1 MAKPKGRTMKI
12 ISTSPSLTPEAR
24 SFLEML
30 EFRVNRSDR
39 GASVLSIGAGGDDRE
54 FAPVHLWPDEITNER
69 HLRHY
74 GIMDRLYRDFYGE
87 PNMPRPQKARGFL
100 DRDLYEYFTEKMG
113 RQATEEE
120 SDAIR
125 DHIVDQA
132 NRSPVVNAWAE
143 GIDFVALHAIP
154 FNGACFEN
162 GGHSQYNW
170 LARSAPDAQAMKRFI
185 VEHPMLAGVATSGS
199 ELFKVAKKAA
209 SPEAA
214 YEALVAFVVEKG
226 FPCTNAVF
234 AKTTPPIPRTV
245 LDRLKGVPSEPF
257 VMGEEAISDMAF
269 FLTLAVKL
277 PPESLPRTPSGIG
290 RMAAA
295 SRVIGCLAED
305 LSAEEAATVGY
316 GFGIRFTD
324 EEIRAVLRGVDFE
337 TVDLKKLSDGAY
349 GPASLGQYGAMLA
362 GREDWVRDYLQGGG
376 EPADLEIDFSAL
388 KEALIRDGYVVVAMK
403 AHEAVA
409 GVEAAQAPAP

>member
-1 MAKPKGRTMKI
+1 LRT
-12 ISTSPSLTPEAR
+12 
-24 SFLEML
+24 
-30 EFRVNRSDR
+30 
-39 GASVLSIGAGGDDRE
+39 LSIA
-54 FAPVHLWPDEITNER
+54 
-69 HLRHY
+69 
-74 GIMDRLYRDFYGE
+74 
-87 PNMPRPQKARGFL
+87 
-100 DRDLYEYFTEKMG
+100 
-113 RQATEEE
+113 
-120 SDAIR
+120 
-125 DHIVDQA
+125 
-132 NRSPVVNAWAE
+132 
-143 GIDFVALHAIP
+143 
-154 FNGACFEN
+154 
-162 GGHSQYNW
+162 
-170 LARSAPDAQAMKRFI
+170 SAPATKTTPQARNFHKELRSTPSSCDTASRI
-185 VEHPMLAGVATSGS
+185 ATSGS
-199 ELFKVAKKAA
+199 ELFEVAKKAA

-234 AKTTPPIPRTV
+234 AKTTPPIPQTV
-245 LDRLKGVPSEPF
+245 LDRLKGVRSEPF
-257 VMGEEAISDMAF
+257 VMGDESISDMAA

-290 RMAAA
+290 KMAAA
-295 SRVIGCLAED
+295 SRVIGCLAAD
-305 LSAEEAATVGY
+305 LSPEEAATDGY

-337 TVDLKKLSDGAY
+337 TVDLKLSDGVH
-349 GPASLGQYGAMLA
+349 GASSLEQYGAMLA

>member
-1 MAKPKGRTMKI
+1 
-12 ISTSPSLTPEAR
+12 
-24 SFLEML
+24 
-30 EFRVNRSDR
+30 
-39 GASVLSIGAGGDDRE
+39 
-54 FAPVHLWPDEITNER
+54 
-69 HLRHY
+69 
-74 GIMDRLYRDFYGE
+74 
-87 PNMPRPQKARGFL
+87 
-100 DRDLYEYFTEKMG
+100 
-113 RQATEEE
+113 
-120 SDAIR
+120 
-125 DHIVDQA
+125 
-132 NRSPVVNAWAE
+132 
-143 GIDFVALHAIP
+143 
-154 FNGACFEN
+154 
-162 GGHSQYNW
+162 
-170 LARSAPDAQAMKRFI
+170 
-185 VEHPMLAGVATSGS
+185 
-199 ELFKVAKKAA
+199 
-209 SPEAA
+209 
-214 YEALVAFVVEKG
+214 
-226 FPCTNAVF
+226 
-234 AKTTPPIPRTV
+234 
-245 LDRLKGVPSEPF
+245 
-257 VMGEEAISDMAF
+257 MAF